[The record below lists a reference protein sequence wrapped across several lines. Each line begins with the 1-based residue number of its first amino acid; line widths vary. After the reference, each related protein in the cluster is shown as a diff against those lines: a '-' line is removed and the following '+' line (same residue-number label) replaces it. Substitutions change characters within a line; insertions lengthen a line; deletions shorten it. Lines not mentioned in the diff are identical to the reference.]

1 MSRSITERGP
11 RKRTDQFRHPG
22 PFAENHAAADDGK
35 QQLEQASYH
44 GSSDENLEQERKEQ
58 KERRKNRKN
67 KPLVT
72 DWLVRSFQPHK
83 ITSGREGRVWG
94 GVCVG
99 CVCVGEC
106 GGCWRGRGRVR
117 EGRSGGGKKN
127 KTEGK

>member
-1 MSRSITERGP
+1 MSSSITERGP

-22 PFAENHAAADDGK
+22 PFAENHTAADDGK

-58 KERRKNRKN
+58 KERRKNSKI

-83 ITSGREGRVWG
+83 ATSGREGRVWG

-99 CVCVGEC
+99 EC
-106 GGCWRGRGRVR
+106 GGCWRGRRRVR
-117 EGRSGGGKKN
+117 EGGRGGGKN
-127 KTEGK
+127 KKKDRRKVREK